1 MIANPLTKP
10 TTKPSEAKAELIRVR
25 QERARRQLIAFTKY
39 TNPDYQVEWFNR
51 FLATKLDSFVNGKVK
66 RLMVFMPPGHGKSEL
81 VSRRLPC
88 FILGRDPDARI
99 IATSHTHSLASDF
112 NRDCQKIIT
121 SEEYAELFPETSLSG
136 KNIRTVANNSY
147 LRNSEIFEIVN
158 RRGRYVAA
166 GVGGAI
172 TGKRFDV
179 GIVDDPIKSAQESN
193 SKTVRDSTWNW
204 FSKDFMTRIAG
215 QHARVLITLT
225 RWHHD
230 DVAGR
235 LLQLAKDN
243 PKAAQWEVVIF
254 PAIKVTNNNPDD
266 PRQIGEALWPAVFPL
281 ETLAE
286 QRAPDP
292 RGFEALYQQNP
303 TPTEGDMF
311 KRQWF
316 EVIGSAPSE
325 AKRIRWWDKA
335 GSQDAGAYTAGVLVG
350 YHNGLIYVEDVIRG
364 QWSAHN
370 REVIMR
376 QTAEMDF
383 AKYGGL
389 VTIMME
395 QEPGSGGK
403 ESAEA
408 SIRNLA
414 GFIVRAKVSTGDK
427 SGRAEPLASQAEAGN
442 VKLVRGAWNSDYLDE
457 ITTFPYGKYK
467 DQVDATASA
476 FNELAAAKPKPTLQV
491 RVTPTYQP
499 KSVY

>member
-1 MIANPLTKP
+1 MTNPLTKP
-10 TTKPSEAKAELIRVR
+10 TTNPTQAASELQRVR
-25 QERARRQLIAFTKY
+25 RERARRQLIGFTKHTY
-39 TNPDYQVEWFNR
+39 PDYQVTWFNQ
-51 FLATKLDSFVNGKVK
+51 FLAHKLDSFVNGEIK

-88 FILGRDPDARI
+88 YILGRDPDARI

-112 NRDCQKIIT
+112 NRDCQKII
-121 SEEYAELFPETSLSG
+121 SSDEYAELFPETTLSG
-136 KNIRTVANNSY
+136 KNIRTVANNTF
-147 LRNSEIFEIVN
+147 LRNSEIFEVVGH
-158 RRGRYVAA
+158 RGRYVAA

-172 TGKRFDV
+172 TGKRFDY
-179 GIVDDPIKSAQESN
+179 GLVDDPIKSAQESH
-193 SKTVRDSTWNW
+193 SKTVRDSTWAW

-230 DVAGR
+230 DIAGR
-235 LLQLAKDN
+235 LLELARHNKQS
-243 PKAAQWEVVIF
+243 AQWEVVIF
-254 PAIKVTNNNPDD
+254 PAIKENNHNPND
-266 PRQIGEALWPAVFPL
+266 PRTIGEALWPAVFPL

-316 EVIGSAPSE
+316 EIVGSAPSQ

-335 GSQDAGAYTAGVLVG
+335 GSQDSGAYTAGVLVA
-350 YHNGLIYVEDVIRG
+350 YHDGVFYIEDVIRG
-364 QWSAHN
+364 RWSSYN

-376 QTAEMDF
+376 QTAELDSVS
-383 AKYGGL
+383 
-389 VTIMME
+389 VTVMME

-414 GFIVRAKVSTGDK
+414 GFTVRAKTSSGDK
-427 SGRAEPLASQAEAGN
+427 AGRAEPLASQAEAGN
-442 VKLVRGAWNSDYLDE
+442 VKLVRGDWNADFLDE
-457 ITTFPYGKYK
+457 ITTFPYGKFK
-467 DQVDATASA
+467 DQVDAAASA
-476 FNELAAAKPKPTLQV
+476 FVELAATKPRPTLQV
-491 RVTPTYQP
+491 RVTPSYQP
-499 KSVY
+499 KVNY